1 MKRCLLLGPVLMI
14 ALVACGDTLAAQS
27 AAACAPPAEWGATK
41 TFGKWSVR
49 RVCTLGSDI
58 LSVGAASDAGMDRA
72 FVFLC
77 DNEDGPRGMFSLN
90 KMNFEGPLSL
100 TLKGSQLPAVDIEG
114 LNMAG
119 QATLVNIEDSPAF
132 KRFEAAIIDGSA
144 PTFTLVLTPPGK
156 APLEMTFAREGLAAA
171 VKPLR
176 IRCRW

>member
-1 MKRCLLLGPVLMI
+1 MKRYLLLSPVLMI
-14 ALVACGDTLAAQS
+14 AWVACWETLAAQS

-58 LSVGAASDAGMDRA
+58 LSVSAGSDAGIDRA
-72 FVFLC
+72 FAFLC

-90 KMNFEGPLSL
+90 KMNVEGPSSL
-100 TLKGSQLPAVDIEG
+100 TLKGSPVPGVDLEG

-119 QATLVNIEDSPAF
+119 QATLINIEDSPAF
-132 KRFEAAIIDGSA
+132 KRFQAAVVDGSA
-144 PTFTLVLTPPGK
+144 PTFTLVLTPTGK

-176 IRCRW
+176 VRCRW